1 MAWHRQGLVVGFYTL
16 KERKNCGIDLKRC
29 LLPKKGFE
37 SLSRRSTTTL
47 PLKPWYRWFNIF
59 FICLDSYLNSYVMKC
74 SIYEFIVMK
83 NIVKPYVRIN
93 FYEFIYE
100 SMPLNSWSCNH
111 IRFHDHEFKSMN
123 SIIWIIV
130 KWQLNSCE
138 WTSEFTYE
146 VIVEFINLKLTDS

>member
-16 KERKNCGIDLKRC
+16 KGRKNCGIDLKRC

-74 SIYEFIVMK
+74 SIWIQSDEEYCETICQNSFLWIHLWIHALEFMIMQSYTISWSLIQIYEFNYM
-83 NIVKPYVRIN
+83 N
-93 FYEFIYE
+93 
-100 SMPLNSWSCNH
+100 NS
-111 IRFHDHEFKSMN
+111 
-123 SIIWIIV
+123 
-130 KWQLNSCE
+130 
-138 WTSEFTYE
+138 E
-146 VIVEFINLKLTDS
+146 VIAGFLWMNLGIHIWNHSWIH